1 MASRRRTAAIA
12 AALGALL
19 TTTAC
24 GAAPFGAPEAVP
36 AGVET
41 LIDHAVNDRVQ
52 TALEV
57 PTSSPTLA
65 PDSTTDQFKAGWARA
80 VARIQESKKGFK
92 LKGFTYIST
101 SSRVSVRSWTTAGD
115 TGRAQF
121 TEATTL
127 YLASTT
133 SGPSAV
139 PTEYTANETATFK
152 RTNHGW
158 VLDSLVSDE
167 GQHGQPMAEVDI
179 SS

>member
-1 MASRRRTAAIA
+1 MASGRRIAAIA
-12 AALGALL
+12 ATLSALL

-24 GAAPFGAPEAVP
+24 GGASFSAPEAVP
-36 AGVET
+36 TGVET
-41 LIDHAVNDRVQ
+41 AIDHAVSDRVQ

-57 PTSSPTLA
+57 PTASPTLT

-101 SSRVSVRSWTTAGD
+101 SSKVAVTSWTTAGD
-115 TGRAQF
+115 TGRAHF
-121 TEATTL
+121 TETTTL
-127 YLASTT
+127 YLASAT

-139 PTEYTANETATFK
+139 PTGYTANETATFK

-158 VLDSLVSDE
+158 VLDSIVSDE